1 MDKTMMRSRNWT
13 WMMLTLALLLP
24 MSILHAQPL
33 TADIYQA
40 AQNRAVQQILVSAKS
55 QDPILRANALEAAES
70 LPNRIS
76 PLVQQALMDNEEVVR
91 YAALLTIGKLKLS
104 GVAANARQYLNDPNE
119 SVRAAA
125 IFALA
130 RNYGTNVGNGY
141 AVDISPM
148 AGMLMSN
155 NPTTRA
161 NVAYLM
167 GLMGNDSAIPML
179 KIAARKRLPTPS
191 QAREVIIRVQIAEA
205 IYRLGDTEV
214 LDSIRAGMF
223 SQFDEVRILSVQIL
237 GRLYDRQWEPA
248 IENALKKDPIELKLA
263 SAGTLGRFG
272 NRKGLDIILDAA
284 QSQSILLRSQAA
296 ICLGMFRNE
305 PKATQMLIGMLTDQ
319 AETVRLAA
327 AAGLLGGGRDGL

>member
-1 MDKTMMRSRNWT
+1 MMQSRKWT
-13 WMMLTLALLLP
+13 WMWLTLAMILP
-24 MSILHAQPL
+24 TTQLQAQPL
-33 TADIYQA
+33 TADIFQA

-55 QDPILRANALEAAES
+55 QDPILRANALEAAEA
-70 LPNRIS
+70 LPNRIG
-76 PLVQQALMDNEEVVR
+76 PLVQQALMDQSPVVR

-104 GVAANARQYLNDPNE
+104 GVAANARQFINDPNE

-130 RNYGTNVGNGY
+130 RNFGTQGGGGFS
-141 AVDISPM
+141 VDISPL
-148 AGMLMSN
+148 AGLVMSN
-155 NPTTRA
+155 NPTTRGNA
-161 NVAYLM
+161 AYIM
-167 GLMGNDSAIPML
+167 GLMGDDTAIPML
-179 KIAARKRLPTPS
+179 KAAARKRLPTAP
-191 QAREVIIRVQIAEA
+191 QAREVLIRVQIAEA
-205 IYRLGDTEV
+205 IYRLGDTDV

-248 IENALKKDPIELKLA
+248 IENTLKKDPIELKLA
-263 SAGTLGRFG
+263 AAGTLGRFG

-284 QSQSILLRSQAA
+284 QSQSVLLRSQAA

-305 PKATQMLIGMLTDQ
+305 PTATQMLIGMLTDQ
-319 AETVRLAA
+319 SEPVRLAA

>member
-1 MDKTMMRSRNWT
+1 MMQPRKWT
-13 WMMLTLALLLP
+13 WMWLTLAMILP
-24 MSILHAQPL
+24 AAQLQAQPL
-33 TADIYQA
+33 TADIFQA
-40 AQNRAVQQILVSAKS
+40 AQNRAVQQILVSARS
-55 QDPILRANALEAAES
+55 QDPILRANALEAAEA
-70 LPNRIS
+70 LPNRIG
-76 PLVQQALMDNEEVVR
+76 PLVQQALMDQSAVVR

-104 GVAANARQYLNDPNE
+104 GVAANARQFINDPNE

-130 RNYGTNVGNGY
+130 RNFGTQGGGGF
-141 AVDISPM
+141 AVDISPL
-148 AGMLMSN
+148 AGLVMSN
-155 NPTTRA
+155 NPTTRGNA
-161 NVAYLM
+161 AYIM
-167 GLMGNDSAIPML
+167 GLMGDDTAIPML
-179 KIAARKRLPTPS
+179 KAAARKRLPTAP
-191 QAREVIIRVQIAEA
+191 QAREVLIRVQIAEA

-248 IENALKKDPIELKLA
+248 IENTLKKDPIELKLA
-263 SAGTLGRFG
+263 AAGTLGRFG

-284 QSQSILLRSQAA
+284 QSQSVLLRSQAA

-305 PKATQMLIGMLTDQ
+305 PTATQMLIGMLTDQ
-319 AETVRLAA
+319 SEPVRLAA

>member
-1 MDKTMMRSRNWT
+1 MMQSRKWT
-13 WMMLTLALLLP
+13 WMLLMLAMILP
-24 MSILHAQPL
+24 ATQLQAQPL
-33 TADIYQA
+33 TADIFQA

-55 QDPILRANALEAAES
+55 QDPILRANALEAAEA
-70 LPNRIS
+70 LPNRLG
-76 PLVQQALMDNEEVVR
+76 PLVQQALMDQSSVVR

-104 GVAANARQYLNDPNE
+104 GVAANARQYINDPNE

-125 IFALA
+125 IFALS
-130 RNYGTNVGNGY
+130 RNFGTQGGNGF

-148 AGMLMSN
+148 AGLLMSN
-155 NPTTRA
+155 NPTTRG

-167 GLMGNDSAIPML
+167 GLMGDDTAIPLL
-179 KIAARKRLPTPS
+179 KAAARMRLPTAP
-191 QAREVIIRVQIAEA
+191 QAREVLIRVQIAEA
-205 IYRLGDTEV
+205 IYRLGETEV

-237 GRLYDRQWEPA
+237 GRIYDRQWEPA

-284 QSQSILLRSQAA
+284 QSQSVLLRSQAA

-305 PKATQMLIGMLTDQ
+305 PTATQMLIGMLTDQ
-319 AETVRLAA
+319 SEPVRLAA

>member
-1 MDKTMMRSRNWT
+1 MMQTRNWT
-13 WMMLTLALLLP
+13 WMWLALAFVLP
-24 MSILHAQPL
+24 MSLLQAQPL

-70 LPNRIS
+70 LPNRIG
-76 PLVQQALMDNEEVVR
+76 PLVQQAMMDPEPVVR
-91 YAALLTIGKLKLS
+91 YAALLTIGKLKIS
-104 GVAANARQYLNDPNE
+104 GVAANARQYLNDSNE
-119 SVRAAA
+119 SVKAAA
-125 IFALA
+125 IYALA
-130 RNYGTNVGNGY
+130 RNFGTNAGNGF

-148 AGMLMSN
+148 AGLLMSY

-167 GLMGNDSAIPML
+167 GLMGDDSAIPML
-179 KIAARKRLPTPS
+179 KIAARKRLPTAPQS
-191 QAREVIIRVQIAEA
+191 REVIIRVQIAEA
-205 IYRLGDTEV
+205 IYRLGETQV

-248 IENALKKDPIELKLA
+248 VENALKKDPIELKLA
-263 SAGTLGRFG
+263 CAGTLGRFG
-272 NRKGLDIILDAA
+272 NRKGLDIIMDAA
-284 QSQSILLRSQAA
+284 QSQSVLLRSQAA

-327 AAGLLGGGRDGL
+327 SAGLLGGGRDGL